1 MLYSFLLD
9 KAPLKI
15 LDPGMTRFLFQLL
28 CTFSPHTNTIQPTD
42 ISKLPLLVNSFT
54 IKNKL
59 NPFYG
64 K

>member
-1 MLYSFLLD
+1 
-9 KAPLKI
+9 
-15 LDPGMTRFLFQLL
+15 MTRFLLQLL
-28 CTFSPHTNTIQPTD
+28 CTFSPHTNAIQPTD

>member
-9 KAPLKI
+9 KTPLKI
-15 LDPGMTRFLFQLL
+15 LDLGMTGFLLQLL
-28 CTFSPHTNTIQPTD
+28 CTVSPHTNAFQPTD
-42 ISKLPLLVNSFT
+42 INKLPLLMNSFA
-54 IKNKL
+54 IKKKL